1 MYRLRR
7 PCQSGQFRGVVGEA
21 PLGRRMMSR
30 IFAPLLS
37 ARGALAYRLS
47 WLWARPSS
55 RRPSSARR
63 AGFVP
68 QQRRVNVD
76 LPGVD
81 PPPQFG
87 AQRLIDLMVRLK
99 FPRLPAAV

>member
-1 MYRLRR
+1 M
-7 PCQSGQFRGVVGEA
+7 
-21 PLGRRMMSR
+21 
-30 IFAPLLS
+30 
-37 ARGALAYRLS
+37 
-47 WLWARPSS
+47 
-55 RRPSSARR
+55 
-63 AGFVP
+63 
-68 QQRRVNVD
+68 D